1 MLTVKHI
8 RRDDTGLNWVSMKP
22 INQKSRRH
30 YFNAI
35 TNHLLESCTVQHTEM
50 LSRLHRFF
58 RSSIFVR
65 DVRWRLVRGI
75 ICPCHIVLCLCS
87 CCRTQSGWWITVAV
101 QLITPPVS
109 NCYIDWDMIY
119 PWLILL
125 WFLWFYLNLW
135 FSRLKISTFC
145 WPPILHCE
153 DATEMALD
161 RPLWSLL
168 AASALNW
175 CKLNNDD
182 YDDDDYLFS
191 HITPT
196 SRHLSW

>member
-1 MLTVKHI
+1 
-8 RRDDTGLNWVSMKP
+8 MKP

-87 CCRTQSGWWITVAV
+87 CCRPEHKV
-101 QLITPPVS
+101 
-109 NCYIDWDMIY
+109 DDE
-119 PWLILL
+119 LL
-125 WFLWFYLNLW
+125 WPFNSLHHQSQIVTSTGIWSIRDLF
-135 FSRLKISTFC
+135 FSDFFGFILTF
-145 WPPILHCE
+145 
-153 DATEMALD
+153 D
-161 RPLWSLL
+161 
-168 AASALNW
+168 SA
-175 CKLNNDD
+175 D
-182 YDDDDYLFS
+182 
-191 HITPT
+191 
-196 SRHLSW
+196 